1 LSLPVQTLHNFVLNL
16 LTDEPTRAAFAADP
30 TAALA
35 GAGLSDV
42 TPQDIQEVAP
52 LVADYAPAPVAD
64 ALESVLATLPAD
76 AGVTDLQGAI
86 AQLQAVG
93 EVANGLPVALPEL
106 GAPERS
112 LPVSEPDLG
121 SLPVSLPDLGG
132 LPVSVPDLG
141 SLPVSLPDLGGLPV
155 SVPDLGSLPVSV
167 PDLGS
172 LPVSLADL
180 GSLPVATPDLGSLP
194 VGSDLGSL
202 PVSLPDL
209 GSLPA
214 TVSDL
219 GLDGLPVS
227 VPELGTPDLGS
238 LQLASDGSDGA
249 LGGTLAYSGDA
260 VSGVLATSA
269 NAEGAAVAGASHTDA
284 GSSALNGVVG
294 AENIAGGIASD
305 SALGS
310 YAVDTSNIP
319 ATVSSLGTL
328 SDVGHS
334 LDAEV
339 LGRSDPAAGTVAS
352 YVSDGGDLVGGQLT
366 GVGSTLGNYL
376 TGVVGAGEPAATAGT
391 DLGTHVT
398 DTTSAVSDHVA
409 QVPVASALPLPAV
422 VSDLPAHVPADL
434 PVHATAELPQALPHL
449 PVANPLPQIGEVA
462 HAVTQPVTDV
472 VSHTGLVGG
481 VTDSLDHSVLP
492 ETGALDSLHNDL
504 PLGH

>member
-132 LPVSVPDLG
+132 
-141 SLPVSLPDLGGLPV
+141 
-155 SVPDLGSLPVSV
+155 LPVSV